1 MKDFLTR
8 IAGLRAGITGGLMG
22 GMKTALAFL
31 CAFALAF
38 GFTACP
44 SGDDDTPTYTVTF
57 NSNGGTAVEAQT
69 VTEGGTATAPAAP
82 TKAAGAGFYVGTPAA
97 STLAGWY
104 KEAALTTQWDFDTDT
119 VTADITLY
127 AKWTGGA
134 IDTTTQTGTTV
145 IDKAVAWLTA
155 NAAADTLY
163 TLVLGE
169 NIPAQGTV
177 TLNDAAFHD
186 ASGVTLTLTTIDAA
200 TRSVTIDSTGGSLFR
215 LEGRKPKTLVLDG
228 AVKLIG
234 KENNTDSLVS
244 VGGGAALELKGS
256 AQITGN
262 LVPHGG
268 RGAGVYVESGG
279 TLTMSGG
286 SVISGNSANEGG
298 GVLCTGEFTME
309 SGGISGNTSTN
320 GGGGVS
326 IMVNGR
332 FTMNGGSISGNT
344 AHDGENDGTGGGI
357 QMEGNAVTIING
369 GTISGNR
376 AGGTGDDGGGG
387 IMLYEGTLTINGG
400 EIRGN
405 TSATRGGGIS
415 IAAVYGN
422 GADLVLSGGT
432 VYGSNSGDASN
443 TAGTFGASLYVA
455 SGTAK
460 YGGGA
465 DIPFDED
472 GGRAASA
479 TLTGR

>member
-1 MKDFLTR
+1 
-8 IAGLRAGITGGLMG
+8 
-22 GMKTALAFL
+22 
-31 CAFALAF
+31 
-38 GFTACP
+38 
-44 SGDDDTPTYTVTF
+44 
-57 NSNGGTAVEAQT
+57 
-69 VTEGGTATAPAAP
+69 
-82 TKAAGAGFYVGTPAA
+82 
-97 STLAGWY
+97 
-104 KEAALTTQWDFDTDT
+104 
-119 VTADITLY
+119 
-127 AKWTGGA
+127 
-134 IDTTTQTGTTV
+134 
-145 IDKAVAWLTA
+145 
-155 NAAADTLY
+155 
-163 TLVLGE
+163 
-169 NIPAQGTV
+169 V

-186 ASGVTLTLTTIDAA
+186 ARGVTLTLTTTDAA
-200 TRSVTIDSTGGSLFR
+200 ARSITIDSTGGSLFR
-215 LEGRKPKTLVLDG
+215 LEGGKPKTLVLDG
-228 AVKLIG
+228 AVKLAG
-234 KENNTDSLVS
+234 KPDNTDSLVR

-262 LVPHGG
+262 LVPPGG

-279 TLTMSGG
+279 TLTMSGS

-357 QMEGNAVTIING
+357 QMEGNAVAIIING
-369 GTISGNR
+369 GTISGNH

-422 GADLVLSGGT
+422 GADIVLSGGT

-443 TAGTFGASLYVA
+443 TAGTFGASLSVETP
-455 SGTAK
+455 SFPGGTAK
-460 YGGGA
+460 YSNGA
-465 DIPFDED
+465 AIPLDED